1 MKLRIHNPTNEI
13 TKKNRDYNVFWDDL
27 TIELKKNN
35 EVYENR
41 FFEQAHFDRFNVN
54 FKSLS
59 KQDGLLM
66 LECEYLIENI
76 ETGDFLIF
84 SVADDLTHCI
94 LDERS
99 NPKLK
104 KVFVSQFIDYKIKHH
119 VDDYFEKYSPWIYFP
134 SFDVD
139 LEQFYQKRKEKN
151 SFVDKLFFRGA
162 TAHRPIINHF
172 DRNILEG
179 LNPINTND
187 YFNELINYSIGLSIA
202 GVGELCYRDVE
213 YMALGIP
220 FIRFEFQ
227 SQLIEPLIPGHH
239 YISIPYD
246 NSIPK
251 HNEVFTDRL
260 GEFNHAKIIESK
272 FKEIINDKEY
282 LKFVGENARK
292 YYEKNLSKKSRL
304 ENSIKLINEIL

>member
-1 MKLRIHNPTNEI
+1 MKLRIHNPTNEF
-13 TKKNRDYNVFWDDL
+13 TKKNRDYNIFWDDL

-41 FFEQAHFDRFNVN
+41 FFENAHFERFNVT

-59 KQDGLLM
+59 SQNGLLM

-104 KVFVSQFIDYKIKHH
+104 KVFVSQFIDYKIRHH
-119 VDDYFEKYSPWIYFP
+119 VHGYFEKYSPWIYFP
-134 SFDVD
+134 SFNID
-139 LEQFYQKRKEKN
+139 LEYFYHERKNKDT
-151 SFVDKLFFRGA
+151 FIDKLFFRGD
-162 TAHRPIINHF
+162 TGNRPIINHF
-172 DRNILEG
+172 DKNILEG
-179 LNPINTND
+179 IYPINTND
-187 YFNELINYSIGLSIA
+187 YFNELIKYSIGLSVA

-227 SQLIEPLIPGHH
+227 SQLIEPLVPNYH

-246 NSIPK
+246 YSIPK

-260 GEFNHAKIIESK
+260 GEFNHAKIIEDK
-272 FKEIINDKEY
+272 FKEVINNKDY
-282 LKFVGENARK
+282 LRFIGENARK
-292 YYEKNLSKKSRL
+292 YYEENLSKKSRL
-304 ENSIKLINEIL
+304 KKSIKLINEIL